1 MKTLVVLLASRSHAS
16 TILAVV
22 LCDTTVV
29 SFQSIALSGS
39 PLNQRPEH
47 RSSLSLSISYS
58 SNQKTQKSCSSRT
71 LRPLFI
77 LPLSLSL
84 CVSLSIQVCDK
95 VTFSSS
101 LSVHSDSHLL
111 SGSLLSKHIFPWTD
125 REIWLHVTVLVKH
138 YLRRRKTSVEHGGLA
153 DLARP
158 CTVIY
163 CSCGGRWTG
172 NEEIRMT
179 RGLHGSTS
187 RGSLKDSSNLSAP
200 AGVSQLFLYPTQF
213 PSVVFVLPLSQ
224 WARCFCWSWGNQ

>member
-84 CVSLSIQVCDK
+84 CVSLSNKFAIK
-95 VTFSSS
+95 R
-101 LSVHSDSHLL
+101 LS
-111 SGSLLSKHIFPWTD
+111 P
-125 REIWLHVTVLVKH
+125 R
-138 YLRRRKTSVEHGGLA
+138 
-153 DLARP
+153 
-158 CTVIY
+158 
-163 CSCGGRWTG
+163 
-172 NEEIRMT
+172 
-179 RGLHGSTS
+179 
-187 RGSLKDSSNLSAP
+187 LSA
-200 AGVSQLFLYPTQF
+200 STPTLIFCRVLCCLSTFF
-213 PSVVFVLPLSQ
+213 PEQIERFG
-224 WARCFCWSWGNQ
+224 FT